1 MSEGDTRLLLSRTT
15 FQKRDD
21 RNKENNTPVRGQRY
35 CVSFLLMA
43 ALAAPIGLGAS
54 PLQDDHRDDH
64 RVYDREHK
72 DYHDW
77 DDHEN
82 RLYLQWEKAKHRTHH
97 EFSKLSRKTQDEY
110 WEWRHSHSDDD
121 HDHR

>member
-1 MSEGDTRLLLSRTT
+1 MH
-15 FQKRDD
+15 
-21 RNKENNTPVRGQRY
+21 GQRY

-43 ALAAPIGLGAS
+43 ALAAPVGLGAL
-54 PLQDDHRDDH
+54 PLQDRDDHRDDH

-82 RLYLQWEKAKHRTHH
+82 RLYLEWEKAKHKTHR
-97 EFSKLSRKTQDEY
+97 EFNKLNRKTQGEY
-110 WEWRHSHSDDD
+110 WEWRHSHPDDD
-121 HDHR
+121 HDRR